1 MWSSRLSL
9 KLFLVYAALNVGLA
23 VGYVTLIADWQR
35 RVVEEQVELRLRDTA
50 LALQSDVREM
60 LAAGKKDQL
69 QRVAADVG
77 GAAGMRITILSRDGA
92 VLADT
97 DENPARMEHHLY
109 RTEIQQ
115 AAERGLGK
123 VVRSSATLHRR
134 MLYLALRVDER
145 GQPAAYLRV
154 ALPLASI
161 DAQVDA
167 LHRYLWVSAS
177 IVGALALALTY
188 LIAARI
194 MRPLSRLTDA
204 AEAVAGG
211 NYEQKIPSGGNDE
224 VGTLARAVDHMRGAL
239 TRHLAALQEN
249 SQRLETVLSSMLEG
263 VLAVSAEQ
271 RVLLA
276 NEASRTLLDIESR
289 EVVGRPLLEVTRSR
303 PVREA
308 VAEALRRDEPYQF
321 EFEDGGP
328 NRRYLAGRA
337 SRLPGAPCPGVV
349 VVLHDVTELRR
360 LESVRR
366 EFVANVSHELKTP
379 LTSIKACAE
388 TLRLGAIQ
396 DAEHNVQFVARIEEQ
411 ADRLLQLIQ
420 DLLQLAGVESGRPAF
435 DIRDVS
441 LGDMV
446 ERCVAVY
453 RERAQ
458 AKRLDF
464 VVEPPQVAVVVR
476 ADASGLETILDNL
489 VCNAIQYTP
498 PGGRVTVR
506 YRDEGNTAVL
516 EVEDTGAGIPP
527 EDQQRIF
534 DRFYRVASARSR
546 EAGGTGLG
554 LAIVKHLAQA
564 FGGQVS
570 VTSEAGKGSVFRVR
584 LPRAVRGVVA

>member
-1 MWSSRLSL
+1 MWFSRLSL

-35 RVVEEQVELRLRDTA
+35 RLVEEQVELRLRDTA

-60 LAAGKKDQL
+60 LAAGKQDQL

-77 GAAGMRITILSRDGA
+77 GAAGMRITILHRDGA

-97 DENPARMEHHLY
+97 DENPARMENHLY

-239 TRHLAALQEN
+239 TRQLAELLEN

-276 NEASRTLLDIESR
+276 NEASRTLLDIETR
-289 EVVGRPLLEVTRSR
+289 EVVGRPLLEVTRNR

-308 VAEALRRDEPYQF
+308 VAEALRRHEPYQF
-321 EFEDGGP
+321 EFEDSGP

-337 SRLPGAPCPGVV
+337 SRLPGEPCPGVV
-349 VVLHDVTELRR
+349 VVLHDVTEVRR

-388 TLRLGAIQ
+388 MLRLGPIQ

-411 ADRLLQLIQ
+411 ADRLHQLIQ
-420 DLLQLAGVESGRPAF
+420 DLLQLARVESGRRAF

-453 RERAQ
+453 RERARAQ
-458 AKRLDF
+458 RLDF
-464 VVEPPQVAVVVR
+464 VVEPPRAAVVVR
-476 ADASGLETILDNL
+476 ADDSGLETILDNL
-489 VCNAIQYTP
+489 ICNAIQYTP

-506 YRDEGNTAVL
+506 YRDEGNTAVF
-516 EVEDTGAGIPP
+516 EVEDTGVGISR

-534 DRFYRVASARSR
+534 DRFYRVDRARSR
-546 EAGGTGLG
+546 EVGGTGLG

-570 VTSEAGKGSVFRVR
+570 VTSEAGKGSLFRVR
-584 LPRAVRGVVA
+584 LPRAERGV